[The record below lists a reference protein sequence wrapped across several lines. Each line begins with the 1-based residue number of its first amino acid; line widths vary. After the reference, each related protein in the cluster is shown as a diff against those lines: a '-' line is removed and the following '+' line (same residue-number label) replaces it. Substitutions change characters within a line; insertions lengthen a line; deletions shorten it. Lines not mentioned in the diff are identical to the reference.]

1 MVIVVRFLSNLENE
15 KAHQV
20 ENVLGN
26 EKKLL

>member
-15 KAHQV
+15 KTHQV